1 MSAPETLDEFD
12 RFLSIECPV
21 ERYVSLGLAFEEII
35 EKLRTKGADSERQAL
50 ERVLE
55 LPQARANLIELGAR
69 RLIDA
74 YAAKLEEAFADNPR
88 KWGEPLQRAFKQNRD
103 DLARLVTTTMT
114 DLVAAR
120 DKRQRRGSSW
130 ARPVMAAAAVALAF
144 GLLAFVLYRVGIFD
158 PAMMKLAAR

>member
-1 MSAPETLDEFD
+1 MSTPETIDEFD

-35 EKLRTKGADSERQAL
+35 EKLRTKGAESERQAL

-74 YAAKLEEAFADNPR
+74 YSAKLEEEFADNPR

-120 DKRQRRGSSW
+120 DKRQRRSGSW

-158 PAMMKLAAR
+158 PSMMKLAAR